1 LVINNYMMTNLTNE
15 NFLMYAIKH
24 YDNPSCSGLKE
35 FDDDLKRL
43 RYIKRLLGRYK
54 ATGDIKERLIINHLV
69 VLYNVFGIE
78 AATNMLFFKIQDR
91 FWPQLKSFLVFLNY
105 MPESVQYRNNRIAGS
120 DIVLDENIAEILRK
134 I

>member
-1 LVINNYMMTNLTNE
+1 MMIKLTNE

-54 ATGDIKERLIINHLV
+54 ATGDIKERLVINHLV
-69 VLYNVFGIE
+69 VMYNVFGVD
-78 AATNMLFFKIQDR
+78 ATTNMLFFKIQER
-91 FWPQLKSFLVFLNY
+91 FWPELKTFLVFLNY
-105 MPESVQYRNNRIAGS
+105 MPEQLNLKGQLVKTADIA
-120 DIVLDENIAEILRK
+120 LDEKIVELLRK

>member
-1 LVINNYMMTNLTNE
+1 MMTKLTNE

-54 ATGDIKERLIINHLV
+54 ATGDIKERLVINHLV
-69 VLYNVFGIE
+69 VMYNVFGVD
-78 AATNMLFFKIQDR
+78 ATTNMLFFKIQER
-91 FWPQLKSFLVFLNY
+91 FWPELKTFLVFLNY
-105 MPESVQYRNNRIAGS
+105 MPEQLNLKGQLVKSADIAL
-120 DIVLDENIAEILRK
+120 DQHIVELLRK

>member
-1 LVINNYMMTNLTNE
+1 MMQKLTNE

-54 ATGDIKERLIINHLV
+54 ATGDIKERLVINHLV
-69 VLYNVFGIE
+69 VLYNVFGVD
-78 AATNMLFFKIQDR
+78 AATNMLFFKIQER
-91 FWPQLKSFLVFLNY
+91 FWPELKTFLVFLNY
-105 MPESVQYRNNRIAGS
+105 MPEYLNLKGQVVKS
-120 DIVLDENIAEILRK
+120 AEIALDQNIVELLRK

>member
-1 LVINNYMMTNLTNE
+1 MTKLTNE
-15 NFLMYAIKH
+15 NFLMYAIKN

-54 ATGDIKERLIINHLV
+54 ATGDIKERLVINHLV
-69 VLYNVFGIE
+69 VMYNVFGVD
-78 AATNMLFFKIQDR
+78 ATTNMLFFKIQER
-91 FWPQLKSFLVFLNY
+91 FWPELKTFLVFLNY
-105 MPESVQYRNNRIAGS
+105 MPEQLNLKGQLVKTADIAL
-120 DIVLDENIAEILRK
+120 DQHIVELLRK

>member
-1 LVINNYMMTNLTNE
+1 MITELTNE

-54 ATGDIKERLIINHLV
+54 ATGNIKERLIINHLV
-69 VLYNVFGIE
+69 VLYNVFGID
-78 AATNMLFFKIQDR
+78 AATNMLFFKIQER
-91 FWPQLKSFLVFLNY
+91 FWPQLKPFLVFLNY
-105 MPESVQYRNNRIAGS
+105 MPERIQHKGGPLLGA
-120 DIVLDENIAEILRK
+120 DIALDANIVDILRK

>member
-1 LVINNYMMTNLTNE
+1 MITELTNE

-54 ATGDIKERLIINHLV
+54 ATGSIKERLIINHLV
-69 VLYNVFGIE
+69 VLYNVFGVD
-78 AATNMLFFKIQDR
+78 AATNMLFFKIQER
-91 FWPQLKSFLVFLNY
+91 FWPQLKPFLVFLNY
-105 MPESVQYRNNRIAGS
+105 MPERIQHKGGRLLGA
-120 DIVLDENIAEILRK
+120 DIALDAYIVDILRK

>member
-1 LVINNYMMTNLTNE
+1 MTNLTNE

-24 YDNPSCSGLKE
+24 YANPSCSGLKE

-54 ATGDIKERLIINHLV
+54 ATGDIKERLVINHLV
-69 VLYNVFGIE
+69 VLYNVFGVE
-78 AATNMLFFKIQDR
+78 AATNLLFFKITER
-91 FWPQLKSFLVFLNY
+91 FWPELKPFLVFLNY
-105 MPESVQYRNNRIAGS
+105 MPETITVRGSRIQGS
-120 DIVLDENIAEILRK
+120 EIVMDQTIVDILRK

>member
-1 LVINNYMMTNLTNE
+1 MTNLTNE
-15 NFLMYAIKH
+15 NFLMYAIKN

-69 VLYNVFGIE
+69 VLYNVFGVE
-78 AATNMLFFKIQDR
+78 AATNMLFFKIQER

-105 MPESVQYRNNRIAGS
+105 MPETIQYRNSRIAGS
-120 DIVLDENIAEILRK
+120 AIALDEAIADILRK

>member
-1 LVINNYMMTNLTNE
+1 MITELTNE

-54 ATGDIKERLIINHLV
+54 ATGNIKERLIINHLV
-69 VLYNVFGIE
+69 VLYNVFGVD
-78 AATNMLFFKIQDR
+78 AATNMLFFKIQER
-91 FWPQLKSFLVFLNY
+91 FWPQLKPFLVFLNY
-105 MPESVQYRNNRIAGS
+105 MPERIQHKGGRLLGA
-120 DIVLDENIAEILRK
+120 DIALDANIVDILRK

>member
-1 LVINNYMMTNLTNE
+1 MITELTNE

-54 ATGDIKERLIINHLV
+54 ATGNIKERLIINHLV
-69 VLYNVFGIE
+69 VLYNVFGVD
-78 AATNMLFFKIQDR
+78 AATNMLFFKIQER
-91 FWPQLKSFLVFLNY
+91 FWPQLKPFLVFLNY
-105 MPESVQYRNNRIAGS
+105 MPDRIQHKGNRILGAEIPL
-120 DIVLDENIAEILRK
+120 DTNIVDILRK

>member
-1 LVINNYMMTNLTNE
+1 MQKLTNE

-43 RYIKRLLGRYK
+43 RYIKRLLGRFK
-54 ATGDIKERLIINHLV
+54 VTGDIKERLVINHLV
-69 VLYNVFGIE
+69 VLYNVFGVD
-78 AATNMLFFKIQDR
+78 AATNMLFFKIQEK
-91 FWPQLKSFLVFLNY
+91 FWPELKTFLVFLNY
-105 MPESVQYRNNRIAGS
+105 MPEYLMLNGAVVKSSEIALNEQ
-120 DIVLDENIAEILRK
+120 IVELLRK

>member
-1 LVINNYMMTNLTNE
+1 MTKLTNE

-54 ATGDIKERLIINHLV
+54 ATGDIKERLVINHLV
-69 VLYNVFGIE
+69 VMYNVFGVD
-78 AATNMLFFKIQDR
+78 ATTNMLFFKIQER
-91 FWPQLKSFLVFLNY
+91 FWPELKTFLVFLNY
-105 MPESVQYRNNRIAGS
+105 MPEQLNLKGQLVKSADIAL
-120 DIVLDENIAEILRK
+120 DQHIVELLRK

>member
-1 LVINNYMMTNLTNE
+1 MITELTNE

-54 ATGDIKERLIINHLV
+54 ATGNIKERLIINHLV
-69 VLYNVFGIE
+69 VLYNVFGVD
-78 AATNMLFFKIQDR
+78 AATNMLFFKIQER
-91 FWPQLKSFLVFLNY
+91 FWPQLKPFLVFLNY
-105 MPESVQYRNNRIAGS
+105 MPERIQHKGGRILGA
-120 DIVLDENIAEILRK
+120 DIALDANIVDILRK